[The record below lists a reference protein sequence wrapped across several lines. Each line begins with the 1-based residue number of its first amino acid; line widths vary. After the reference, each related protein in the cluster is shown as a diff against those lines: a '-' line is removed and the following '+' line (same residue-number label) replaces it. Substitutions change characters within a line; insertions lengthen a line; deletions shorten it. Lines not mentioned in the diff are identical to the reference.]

1 MKKYATSLF
10 LCLTSLVTFAQQ
22 GSSNSQESHPLAPD
36 GIWNVR
42 WVLQDSSTPGS
53 LKPTDK
59 HIMLNRTNG
68 STITGFSG
76 CNVFELPVTRTAVDS
91 KGVHM
96 TTRFATQTGKECATQ
111 ETYTENKFL
120 KRISNGTITFNE
132 TEGLLYLLT
141 KDNVKYTFADEKLNK
156 SAKDLRRYD
165 WKLTQ
170 LDGETGGNY
179 KQWITFDFHYYVV
192 KGSTGCANFETPFA
206 INMKDN
212 TITLFDIKQDATKSC
227 GSSQDNAT
235 KDHFLK
241 YFDNSTYQFII
252 TDETLSIYQGGK
264 IVMKFDQVKK
274 NTYK

>member
-22 GSSNSQESHPLAPD
+22 GSTDSQETHPLAPD

-42 WVLQDSSTPGS
+42 WVLQDSSTPGV

-68 STITGFSG
+68 STITGFAG
-76 CNVFELPVTRTAVDS
+76 CNVFELPVSRTAVDS

-96 TTRFATQTGKECATQ
+96 TTRFATKTGKECANQ
-111 ETYTENKFL
+111 EAYTENKFL

-132 TEGLLYLLT
+132 TEGQLHLLT
-141 KDNVKYTFADEKLNK
+141 KDKVKYIFADEKLEK
-156 SAKDLRRYD
+156 SAKDVRRYD
-165 WKLTQ
+165 WKLVQ

-192 KGSTGCANFETPFA
+192 KGGTGCAKFEVPFTLDGK
-206 INMKDN
+206 NN
-212 TITLFDIKQDATKSC
+212 TITLFEVNQDDAKSC
-227 GSSQDNAT
+227 GNSQDNAT

-241 YFDNSTYQFII
+241 YFDNSTYQFNVA
-252 TDETLSIYQGGK
+252 DETLSIYQGGK

-274 NTYK
+274 NTFQ